1 MKQAL
6 LLRRLYDTLAP
17 VDQDTLD
24 WMSKQPI
31 NEEFFVEV
39 NDLSKADIRRVCQN
53 KLYWSWIADI
63 SQTDIN
69 EYAGWTKDEWH
80 IYFKK
85 EYLSKIYERDNTD
98 YAIMMVTL
106 RDVYRSGLQEE
117 SKAMW
122 EWVINETSTTK
133 AKVKQFSEYLQDIEL
148 FCHRKGIYL
157 RTDPEI
163 YKLAVK

>member
-6 LLRRLYDTLAP
+6 LLRKLYDTLAP

-24 WMSKQPI
+24 WMSKQAI

-63 SQTDIN
+63 SQTNIN

-85 EYLSKIYERDNTD
+85 EYLSKIYERDNSS

-106 RDVYRSGLQEE
+106 RDVYKKGFREE
-117 SKAMW
+117 SKTMW
-122 EWVINETSTTK
+122 EWVIDKTSTTD
-133 AKVKQFSEYLQDIEL
+133 AKIKQFSEYLQDIEL
-148 FCHRKGIYL
+148 FSHSKGIYL